1 MAPPTVEEVAEEA
14 GPAIKNI
21 LTHLACYGCLPS
33 DSETEK
39 LEVSGPLRQ
48 YAILSISIARFQS
61 WAGLPETG
69 VFDVETA
76 NHFNQPHCH
85 SNCNRSGGTVNSAY
99 AEGYTLKNKKT
110 ITYCFNEYSGQ
121 LSVREIRDVFEKVFK
136 DWEDLLK
143 VPIIFLEV
151 APHPGKGNIRISW
164 ANSGGGGE
172 SGPVFVSYPPPNG
185 VDPNTPI
192 DMYFDEDTKW
202 TVENLRKTV
211 LHQAGH
217 ILGIVHSSRRDAVMW
232 PAYSNETFGGDDR
245 SAMYRWNT
253 GSSISEPPAI
263 TIEKLR
269 DWVAAR
275 RNKEERGW
283 TCILQT
289 CDKHKLKIIAA
300 PGGVLYRFSLLGN
313 IWRYKTGETWER
325 IAWWSGAKSPAGI
338 QQLVT
343 SSDYLYRLNED
354 GTILRYPHD
363 KSDNGWYAIDSKQSG
378 NKKIAASH
386 SSPLVYKCTING
398 NVSVWREATDKL
410 SGYWDFLGCPMP
422 LGPTSTLPE
431 TTNIIAVASEIIYHS
446 DQTILKYQGADE
458 KWELA
463 FEIPFRKIIGG
474 TSDHSLYIIGVSYY
488 DPGEVLKLM
497 FNKGGM
503 TYRVGDRSKTGNCDS
518 ETYPEEIDF
527 VVSGSHRY
535 TVYSYGPAKDKR
547 RGVVHSGEEDRPKAG
562 SHKWVDLKPPSSI
575 SQLVAA
581 EDDVYYMDDTGSI
594 FKMSMG

>member
-48 YAILSISIARFQS
+48 YAILSMGIAGFQS

-121 LSVREIRDVFEKVFK
+121 LSVREIRDVFEKAFK

-143 VPIIFLEV
+143 VPIIFMEV

-172 SGPVFVSYPPPNG
+172 SGPVFVSYPPPNS

-211 LHQAGH
+211 LHQVGH

-232 PAYSNETFGGDDR
+232 PAYRNEIFGGDDR
-245 SAMYRWNT
+245 SAIYRWNT

-263 TIEKLR
+263 AIEKLKDR
-269 DWVAAR
+269 GAAR
-275 RNKEERGW
+275 RNKEERVW

-325 IAWWSGAKSPAGI
+325 IAWWSGAKSPTDI

-363 KSDNGWYAIDSKQSG
+363 KSGSGWYAIDSKESG
-378 NKKIAASH
+378 NKKIAACP
-386 SSPLVYKCTING
+386 SSPLVYKCTNLG
-398 NVSVWREATDKL
+398 NISVWREDAA
-410 SGYWDFLGCPMP
+410 
-422 LGPTSTLPE
+422 
-431 TTNIIAVASEIIYHS
+431 NIFVLASEVIYNSGHERKV
-446 DQTILKYQGADE
+446 QKYEEVGE
-458 KWELA
+458 IWTSLVIG
-463 FEIPFRKIIGG
+463 IPFQKIITGPG
-474 TSDHSLYIIGVSYY
+474 DHSFYIISTHWGN
-488 DPGEVLKLM
+488 PGEVFEVRPNM
-497 FNKGGM
+497 GGL
-503 TYRVGDRSKTGNCDS
+503 YFQLGDESRTRSSDFL
-518 ETYPEEIDF
+518 TYPEDIDF

-535 TVYSYGPAKDKR
+535 TVHSYGPAEDKR
-547 RGVVHSGEEDRPKAG
+547 RGVVHNGEEDRPKAG

-581 EDDVYYMDDTGSI
+581 EDDVYYIDDIKSI